1 MTNCLIIGKR
11 FRLTSNETSTVRF
24 SQWVVNMPNFDRHSV
39 FSLASTEAAP
49 ACLARGHWR
58 WLRFCL
64 DRRYSSTSLPP
75 LAPSPLRDF
84 TATME
89 ALTPVGPA
97 LRPLT
102 GCMNT
107 VSAVR
112 QVSLIHVLDL
122 PFPPSPTTL
131 GPSTSISHAT
141 PHLVESPAEAGL
153 GFTFP
158 TQAGRL
164 SGRIEFLIV
173 RMERSP
179 PAAPHPALLRRS
191 CSRLQAGERMPQED
205 FHLSDQA
212 RFQAHVGTRCCASA
226 MVNPRRTRSTAS
238 LPDQVYAQPN
248 FFTPPL
254 F

>member
-1 MTNCLIIGKR
+1 MLSPR
-11 FRLTSNETSTVRF
+11 ALAL
-24 SQWVVNMPNFDRHSV
+24 VVLSRPPLCIH
-39 FSLASTEAAP
+39 L
-49 ACLARGHWR
+49 
-58 WLRFCL
+58 
-64 DRRYSSTSLPP
+64 LPP

-84 TATME
+84 PATTE

-97 LRPLT
+97 LRPPT

-107 VSAVR
+107 VSADR

-164 SGRIEFLIV
+164 SGRNEFLIV

-191 CSRLQAGERMPQED
+191 CSRLQAGERMPEED
-205 FHLSDQA
+205 FHLSNQA
-212 RFQAHVGTRCCASA
+212 RFQAHVGTRCSASLLGL
-226 MVNPRRTRSTAS
+226 PSRTRLLRVYHFEVFTAS
-238 LPDQVYAQPN
+238 GSGSSGFIRSEGRSTSIELKRSHAASIGD
-248 FFTPPL
+248 
-254 F
+254 

>member
-1 MTNCLIIGKR
+1 MRIDESKLPEREKLSDLRRGR
-11 FRLTSNETSTVRF
+11 PSHPLPE
-24 SQWVVNMPNFDRHSV
+24 WVVNMRHFDRNSV
-39 FSLASTEAAP
+39 FSPAHFAEATP
-49 ACLARGHWR
+49 ACLAGWHSR
-58 WLRFCL
+58 WLLYCPVRP
-64 DRRYSSTSLPP
+64 DSSTFLRSLRSIPVTGLP
-75 LAPSPLRDF
+75 RYYGRSDSCGAGSPF
-84 TATME
+84 SS
-89 ALTPVGPA
+89 P
-97 LRPLT
+97 
-102 GCMNT
+102 
-107 VSAVR
+107 

-191 CSRLQAGERMPQED
+191 CSRLQAGERMPEED

-212 RFQAHVGTRCCASA
+212 RFQAHVGTRCCAS
-226 MVNPRRTRSTAS
+226 VTVTPTRTRSTVS
-238 LPDQVYAQPN
+238 LPNYDSDTLKGIVRLGTLVP
-248 FFTPPL
+248 
-254 F
+254 